1 MTSSRNL
8 ENLPDAKK
16 YYLKAKTL
24 DEYCCSN
31 NLSPD
36 FIKCDVEGAE
46 LLVFKGA
53 KNTLINNKPIVFS
66 EILRKWSKKFNYNPN
81 DIFKFF
87 YDLGYK
93 SFTAGN
99 IKLKNLII

>member
-8 ENLPDAKK
+8 ENLPDVKK
-16 YYLKAKTL
+16 YYIKAKTL

-66 EILRKWSKKFNYNPN
+66 EILRKWSK
-81 DIFKFF
+81 
-87 YDLGYK
+87 
-93 SFTAGN
+93 
-99 IKLKNLII
+99 NLIIIPMIFLNFSMI